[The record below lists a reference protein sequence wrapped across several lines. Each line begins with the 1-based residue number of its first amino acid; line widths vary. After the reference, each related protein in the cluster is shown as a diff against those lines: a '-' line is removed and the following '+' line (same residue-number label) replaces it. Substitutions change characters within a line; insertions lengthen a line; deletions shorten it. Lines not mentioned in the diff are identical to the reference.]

1 MASLDKFFTPRTL
14 VACHD
19 AGAAQMILDNTSESL
34 LRDCA
39 FALKGPATT
48 IFSGYNSV
56 DVDGPLF
63 HPGIDNVITGT
74 GWQDTLEFNTL
85 HKASASSIPS
95 IAVVDRATNFKLRFS
110 RGGDTVEPTIILIPE
125 YELPKLPSSA
135 GKPNVMSFVDDS
147 RCRQLNRIKRGTT
160 ALETLD
166 SLFIGQPLVDTNGRP
181 DFEIQY
187 RFLRHWLAKQ
197 GAQSSTGFRPHP
209 SDQSTLPPDLAD
221 KVILSDLNVD
231 ATEDISRAVEVIGI
245 ESFLLELS
253 AQAGKTVFRYIE
265 KDGRITI
272 EELRP

>member
-1 MASLDKFFTPRTL
+1 MASLDQFFTPRTL

-19 AGAAQMILDNTSESL
+19 AGAAQMILDNTSEGL

-56 DVDGPLF
+56 DIDGPLF
-63 HPGIDNVITGT
+63 HSGIDNVITGT
-74 GWQDTLEFNTL
+74 GWQDTLEFNAL
-85 HKASASSIPS
+85 HEASASSLPS

-110 RGGDTVEPTIILIPE
+110 RGGNTVEPTIILVPE

-147 RCRQLNRIKRGTT
+147 RRRQLNQIMCGTER
-160 ALETLD
+160 LQRLD
-166 SLFIGQPLVDTNGRP
+166 SLFIGQPLVDTDGRS

-197 GAQSSTGFRPHP
+197 GAQSSNGFRPHP
-209 SDQSTLPPDLAD
+209 SDQSILPPDLAER
-221 KVILSDLNVD
+221 VILSDLNID
-231 ATEDISRAVEVIGI
+231 ATDDISRATEVVGI
-245 ESFLLELS
+245 DSFLLELS
-253 AQAGKTVFRYIE
+253 AQAGKTVSRYIE